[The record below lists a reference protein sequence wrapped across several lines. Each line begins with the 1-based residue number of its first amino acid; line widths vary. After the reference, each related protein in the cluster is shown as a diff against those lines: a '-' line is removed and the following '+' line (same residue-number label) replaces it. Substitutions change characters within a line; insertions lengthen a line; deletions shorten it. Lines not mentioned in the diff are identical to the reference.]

1 MIVVS
6 QHKMRFSNIEL
17 LRITAM
23 VLVMVLHA
31 DFLSLGSPSAAEVVS
46 APVQSFFRIFTE
58 SLSIVCVNVF
68 ILISGWFG
76 IRPRLRRFS
85 EFLFQVWFFGVLMY
99 VMSSLY
105 ATVNESGGVREL
117 LKIFVIKDLWFV
129 KAYIL
134 LYVFSPLLNL
144 FLDRASKKNIEVFL
158 LSFYSLQTVHGF
170 FTNSS
175 WFDSGYSPVSFMG
188 LYILAGYIHRFPDR
202 WTSQKKYFDI
212 ILYLLFA
219 LLTTFT
225 AIGMTLWRNDMW
237 TWYKYCAPFTVV
249 EAVFLLLFFSK
260 LQFNNKFV
268 NWIAISSFAVY
279 LVHTDKNFLH
289 PIYAKFISLWFHQFG
304 TMQFLLH
311 TVCWIVVLFFISILI
326 DKLRIFLWT
335 LLTLAY
341 DKVMSKRQI
350 NR

>member
-105 ATVNESGGVREL
+105 ATVNESGGS
-117 LKIFVIKDLWFV
+117 KGAAKDFCHQ
-129 KAYIL
+129 
-134 LYVFSPLLNL
+134 
-144 FLDRASKKNIEVFL
+144 R
-158 LSFYSLQTVHGF
+158 SL
-170 FTNSS
+170 
-175 WFDSGYSPVSFMG
+175 
-188 LYILAGYIHRFPDR
+188 
-202 WTSQKKYFDI
+202 
-212 ILYLLFA
+212 
-219 LLTTFT
+219 
-225 AIGMTLWRNDMW
+225 
-237 TWYKYCAPFTVV
+237 
-249 EAVFLLLFFSK
+249 
-260 LQFNNKFV
+260 
-268 NWIAISSFAVY
+268 
-279 LVHTDKNFLH
+279 
-289 PIYAKFISLWFHQFG
+289 
-304 TMQFLLH
+304 
-311 TVCWIVVLFFISILI
+311 VC
-326 DKLRIFLWT
+326 
-335 LLTLAY
+335 
-341 DKVMSKRQI
+341 
-350 NR
+350 